1 MSYRTNSKWNDSNE
15 IKCLII
21 FKKLKLENFPR
32 GKQAE
37 FSRELSKTTGLKY
50 VSISAKISNYKS
62 VSGINKS
69 SNASLNTISFYKKY
83 HKLSIKELTNLL
95 S

>member
-37 FSRELSKTTGLKY
+37 LSRDLSKTTGLKY
-50 VSISAKISNYKS
+50 GSISGKNS
-62 VSGINKS
+62 S